1 LENPVITTTSNG
13 IKINP
18 EKMVKE
24 ELYYCIYEDRVFLFF
39 KDKED
44 VLHCYEVS
52 YIDTINK
59 IKQSPDN
66 IDEILNNLAKD
77 HSTNISD

>member
-1 LENPVITTTSNG
+1 MENPVITTTNG
-13 IKINP
+13 ITLNP
-18 EKMVKE
+18 ENMVKE

-52 YIDTINK
+52 DIDTINK
-59 IKQSPDN
+59 IKQNPDN

-77 HSTNISD
+77 KSTNISG

>member
-1 LENPVITTTSNG
+1 LENPVITTSNG
-13 IKINP
+13 IKLNP
-18 EKMVKE
+18 QKMVKE

-52 YIDTINK
+52 DIDTINK
-59 IKQSPDN
+59 IKESPDN
-66 IDEILNNLAKD
+66 IDEILNNLAKE
-77 HSTNISD
+77 HSTTIAD

>member
-1 LENPVITTTSNG
+1 LENPVITTSNG
-13 IKINP
+13 IKLNP

-52 YIDTINK
+52 DIDTINK
-59 IKQSPDN
+59 IKESPDN
-66 IDEILNNLAKD
+66 IDEILNNLAKE
-77 HSTNISD
+77 HSTTIAD